1 MAIVLRAHR
10 NCQRYQDLLNEIIL
24 SKRKMKKWD
33 KESRARNQVWLK
45 DCQKRLNFANMRKY
59 YLNIWNQK

>member
-24 SKRKMKKWD
+24 SKRKMKKWG
-33 KESRARNQVWLK
+33 KELRARNQVWLK
-45 DCQKRLNFANMRKY
+45 ECQKR
-59 YLNIWNQK
+59 